1 MSKRTHRRDE
11 IARLVRQEGF
21 ASIEE
26 LAGNFQVTPQTIR
39 RDINS
44 LCEDGILRR
53 YHGGAGL
60 ATSNSNVD
68 YKDRQG
74 LYSDEKLSIAQLVAD
89 FIPNNASLFIN
100 IGTTTE
106 EVAKKLL
113 DHENLRVVTNNLNVA
128 NLLSNNESFEV
139 IIAGGSVRPRDKGIT
154 GEATI
159 DLIKQFRVDYGII
172 GISAIDDDGTLLDF
186 DYHEVRVAQAI
197 IENSRNTL
205 LVADHSKIGRQAMV
219 RLGHLSQMDLWFT
232 DQSPGDE
239 LMAIAEKDN
248 VDVHFPETITKID
261 SAF

>member
-1 MSKRTHRRDE
+1 MSKRINRLDE

-26 LAGNFQVTPQTIR
+26 LAGNFKVTPQTIR

-60 ATSNSNVD
+60 TTSNSNVD
-68 YKDRQG
+68 YKDRQT
-74 LYSDEKLSIAQLVAD
+74 LYSDEKYNIAQLVAD
-89 FIPNNASLFIN
+89 YIPNDASLFIN

-106 EVAKKLL
+106 EVAKQLL
-113 DHENLRVVTNNLNVA
+113 DHKNLRIVTNNLNVA
-128 NLLSNNESFEV
+128 NLLSSNETFEV

-172 GISAIDDDGTLLDF
+172 GISAIESDGTLLDF

-205 LVADHSKIGRQAMV
+205 LVADHSKIGRKAMV
-219 RLGHLSQMDLWFT
+219 RLGHISQVEMWFT
-232 DQSPGDE
+232 DQQPSDE
-239 LMAIAEKDN
+239 LMSIAEREN
-248 VDVHFPETITKID
+248 VEIHFPKKIPHIN
-261 SAF
+261 SVS

>member
-1 MSKRTHRRDE
+1 MSKRSLRRDE

-26 LAGNFQVTPQTIR
+26 LAGNFRVTPQTIR

-44 LCEDGILRR
+44 LCEDGVLRR

-68 YKDRQG
+68 YKDRQT
-74 LYSDEKLSIAQLVAD
+74 LYSDEKLIIAQLVAE

-106 EVAKKLL
+106 EVARHLL
-113 DHENLRVVTNNLNVA
+113 KHENLRIVTNNLNVA
-128 NLLSNNESFEV
+128 NLLSGNESFEV
-139 IIAGGSVRPRDKGIT
+139 IIAGGLVRPRDKGIT

-172 GISAIDDDGTLLDF
+172 GISAIDNDGTLLDF

-205 LVADHSKIGRQAMV
+205 LVADHSKVGRKAMV
-219 RLGHLSQMDLWFT
+219 RLGHLSQMEMWFT
-232 DQSPGDE
+232 DQRPSEE
-239 LMAIAEKDN
+239 LMAIAEQDN
-248 VDVHFPETITKID
+248 VEVRYPDFIAEVD
-261 SAF
+261 

>member
-1 MSKRTHRRDE
+1 MSKRNVRRDE

-26 LAGNFQVTPQTIR
+26 LADNFQVTPQTIR

-60 ATSNSNVD
+60 ATSNTNVD
-68 YKDRQG
+68 YKDRQS
-74 LYSDEKLSIAQLVAD
+74 LYSDEKAIIAKLVAE

-106 EVAKKLL
+106 EVAKHLL

-139 IIAGGSVRPRDKGIT
+139 IIAGGLVRPRDKGIT

-159 DLIKQFRVDYGII
+159 DLIKQFKVDFGII
-172 GISAIDDDGTLLDF
+172 GISAIDADGALLDF

-205 LVADHSKIGRQAMV
+205 LVADHSKFGRKAMV
-219 RLGHLSQMDLWFT
+219 RLGHLSQVEMWFT
-232 DQSPGDE
+232 DQRPSEE
-239 LMAIAEKDN
+239 LMDIAEQGK
-248 VDVHFPETITKID
+248 VDVQYPLREAAND
-261 SAF
+261 

>member
-1 MSKRTHRRDE
+1 MSKRISRLDE

-68 YKDRQG
+68 YKDRQT
-74 LYSDEKLSIAQLVAD
+74 LYSNEKNSIAQLVAD
-89 FIPNNASLFIN
+89 FIPNDASLFIN

-106 EVAKKLL
+106 EVAKHLL
-113 DHENLRVVTNNLNVA
+113 DHKNLRVVTNNLNVA
-128 NLLSNNESFEV
+128 NLLSSNETFEV
-139 IIAGGSVRPRDKGIT
+139 IIAGGSVRPWDKGIT

-172 GISAIDDDGTLLDF
+172 GISAIDSDGALLDF

-205 LVADHSKIGRQAMV
+205 LVADHSKIGRKAMV
-219 RLGHLSQMDLWFT
+219 RLGHLSQVEMWFT
-232 DQSPGDE
+232 DQEPSDE
-239 LMAIAEKDN
+239 LMSIAKREN
-248 VDVHFPETITKID
+248 VEIYFPAKVSHIN
-261 SAF
+261 SVS

>member
-1 MSKRTHRRDE
+1 MSKSALRRDE
-11 IARLVRQEGF
+11 IAKLVQQEGF

-44 LCEDGILRR
+44 LCKDGILRR

-60 ATSNSNVD
+60 ASSNTNVD
-68 YKDRQG
+68 YADRQT
-74 LYSDEKLSIAQLVAD
+74 LYSQEKSNIAQSVAD

-106 EVAKKLL
+106 AVAKHLL
-113 DHENLRVVTNNLNVA
+113 EHENLRIVTNNLNVA

-172 GISAIDDDGTLLDF
+172 GISAIDNDGALLDF

-197 IENSRNTL
+197 IENSRTTV

-219 RLGHLSQMDLWFT
+219 RLGHLSQVQDWFT
-232 DQSPGDE
+232 DARPTEE
-239 LMAIAEKDN
+239 LMTIAAEHK
-248 VDVHFPETITKID
+248 VDVHYPEQ
-261 SAF
+261 